1 MNLQKILGLVAVA
14 LAVVGAFVTIPN
26 AAAVL
31 VVLGL
36 VIGFSIDGADHVRVI
51 VSALALNYLSEK
63 LGSIPAVGGYLTNIV
78 GSIGVATAGA
88 AIMIILRNVYAR
100 FKP

>member
-14 LAVVGAFVTIPN
+14 LAIVGAFVTIPN

>member
-1 MNLQKILGLVAVA
+1 MNFQKIVGLVGMA
-14 LAVVGAFVTIPN
+14 LAVVGAFVAIPN
-26 AAAVL
+26 LAAIL

-36 VIGFSIDGADHVRVI
+36 VVGFFIDAPDHVRVI
-51 VSALALNYLSEK
+51 VSAVALAALSAT
-63 LGSIPAVGGYLTNIV
+63 LTSIPAVGDMLANIV
-78 GSIGVATAGA
+78 SNIGVATAGA

>member
-1 MNLQKILGLVAVA
+1 MNIQKIVGLVAMA
-14 LAVVGAFVTIPN
+14 LAVVGAFVAIPN
-26 AAAVL
+26 LAAIL

-36 VIGFSIDGADHVRVI
+36 VIGFAIDAADHVRVI
-51 VSALALNYLSEK
+51 VSAVALAALSAT
-63 LGSIPAVGGYLTNIV
+63 LTSIPAIGDALANIV
-78 GSIGVATAGA
+78 SNIGVAAAGG

>member
-26 AAAVL
+26 VAAVL

-51 VSALALNYLSEK
+51 VSALALGALSGA
-63 LGSIPAVGGYLTNIV
+63 LGSIPAVGSYLATIV
-78 GSIGVATAGA
+78 GSIGVVTAGA